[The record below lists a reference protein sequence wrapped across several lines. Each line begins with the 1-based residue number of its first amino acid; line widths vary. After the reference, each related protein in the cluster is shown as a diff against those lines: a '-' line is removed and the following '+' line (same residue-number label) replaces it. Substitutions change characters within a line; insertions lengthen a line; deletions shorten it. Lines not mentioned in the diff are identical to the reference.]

1 MKPGIYEQLI
11 NDEIKHKISELEALG
26 DKVERQPLDE
36 GEAYLILSKYIEE
49 VVRKALIFIREDK
62 RKDRKDKRDMV
73 YQIELC
79 NRLIQLLSEN
89 LEEET
94 FNAYKVSETS
104 ELLLSIYSTLNS
116 AYAVNDKLVPVRPV
130 TSIASS
136 SLFTGSTKEPDLI
149 SELNKEIQ
157 SSDRIDMLISFV
169 KWSGLRLIYD
179 ELKAF
184 TKVPGRVVRII
195 TTCYIGA
202 TDAGAIE
209 KLAQIPGVE
218 IKISYD
224 TKHTRLHA
232 KSYMFHRNTGFTT
245 AYIGSSNMSKVAMTS
260 GLEWNLKVSEKDSF
274 EVVRKFQATFE
285 SYWNRYDFESY
296 DYQNES
302 SREKLR
308 TAILFE
314 RQGAYDVDRV
324 TSIPLFDIRPY
335 AYQED
340 ILEQLRAE
348 REIFGRMKN
357 LLVAATGVGKTVIAA
372 FDFKRF
378 YNNNPNAK
386 LLFVAH
392 REEILNQALATFR
405 GILKEPNF
413 GEILSG
419 HSKPDSINHL
429 FVMINSFNSNE
440 FINKTTPD
448 HYDFI
453 IVDEFHHVA
462 AISYKNLLDYYKPQI
477 LLGLTATPERMDG
490 KNILE
495 HFDDR
500 IASEMRLPEA
510 IDHKLLAPF
519 HYFCIT
525 DDVDLSTLKWTKSG
539 YQDKDLSDLYIL
551 NHEQRLRTVIN
562 SMERYLT
569 DMEELKGLGF
579 CVSIEHAQYMAK
591 SFCEMNIPALAIIG
605 TTDHD
610 ERIQAKQRLIRGDI
624 KMIFTVDV
632 YNEGVDICEVNT
644 VLFLRPTQSLTVF
657 LQQLGRGLRHAK
669 NKDCLTVLDYVG
681 RAHEKYNYEQRFR
694 ALLHKSKRPVRQT
707 IEDETLSLPR
717 GCHIKM
723 EKLAKD
729 YILSNIKNA
738 IINKS
743 SLISRVR
750 TFKTETG
757 LPLTLRRFLDYY
769 HIDLVDFY
777 GRQCNR
783 SLYTLH
789 CEALNTKISSD
800 YNIKIIRKLKNL
812 FYLNSRTIIEQ
823 GLAYFKGEQEGFAD
837 VKVLAVYYYSFYDKE
852 PIGSEM
858 GSMLEG
864 MQLIRNSLELRN
876 EIIEILAYNYEHI
889 NFVESHQVMKI
900 ESPLDVHCTYTTNQ
914 ILAGLGYYNVE
925 SMPAFR
931 EGVLYIKESQT
942 DVFFITL
949 NKSDKD
955 FSEATMYEDYP
966 MNESRFHWQ
975 SQNKTSDTSPTAHR
989 YIHHEEL
996 GNDVLLFVREYK
1008 TRDGHASPFLFMGKA
1023 KYVSHTGSR
1032 PVSFV
1037 WELET
1042 PMPARFLEENLNLAN

>member
-1 MKPGIYEQLI
+1 
-11 NDEIKHKISELEALG
+11 
-26 DKVERQPLDE
+26 
-36 GEAYLILSKYIEE
+36 
-49 VVRKALIFIREDK
+49 
-62 RKDRKDKRDMV
+62 
-73 YQIELC
+73 
-79 NRLIQLLSEN
+79 
-89 LEEET
+89 
-94 FNAYKVSETS
+94 
-104 ELLLSIYSTLNS
+104 
-116 AYAVNDKLVPVRPV
+116 
-130 TSIASS
+130 
-136 SLFTGSTKEPDLI
+136 
-149 SELNKEIQ
+149 
-157 SSDRIDMLISFV
+157 
-169 KWSGLRLIYD
+169 
-179 ELKAF
+179 
-184 TKVPGRVVRII
+184 
-195 TTCYIGA
+195 
-202 TDAGAIE
+202 
-209 KLAQIPGVE
+209 
-218 IKISYD
+218 
-224 TKHTRLHA
+224 
-232 KSYMFHRNTGFTT
+232 
-245 AYIGSSNMSKVAMTS
+245 MT
-260 GLEWNLKVSEKDSF
+260 
-274 EVVRKFQATFE
+274 QA
-285 SYWNRYDFESY
+285 
-296 DYQNES
+296 
-302 SREKLR
+302 
-308 TAILFE
+308 
-314 RQGAYDVDRV
+314 
-324 TSIPLFDIRPY
+324 
-335 AYQED
+335 
-340 ILEQLRAE
+340 
-348 REIFGRMKN
+348 
-357 LLVAATGVGKTVIAA
+357 
-372 FDFKRF
+372 
-378 YNNNPNAK
+378 
-386 LLFVAH
+386 
-392 REEILNQALATFR
+392 
-405 GILKEPNF
+405 
-413 GEILSG
+413 
-419 HSKPDSINHL
+419 
-429 FVMINSFNSNE
+429 
-440 FINKTTPD
+440 
-448 HYDFI
+448 
-453 IVDEFHHVA
+453 DEFHHA
-462 AISYKNLLDYYKPQI
+462 AANSYKNLLDYYEPQI

-525 DDVDLSTLKWTKSG
+525 DDVDLSTLKWTKAG

-757 LPLTLRRFLDYY
+757 LPLTLRKFLDYY

-783 SLYTLH
+783 SLYTLG
-789 CEALNTKISSD
+789 CEAFNTKIVPN
-800 YNIKIIRKLKNL
+800 YNVKFVRKLKNL

-823 GLAYFKGEQEGFAD
+823 GLAYFKDETQGFTD
-837 VKVLAVYYYSFYDKE
+837 SKILAVYYYSFYDKE
-852 PIGSEM
+852 PDTFKAE
-858 GSMLEG
+858 SMLEG
-864 MQLIRNSLELRN
+864 MQFIKDSLELRN
-876 EIIEILAYNYEHI
+876 EIIEILEYNYEHL
-889 NFVESHQVMKI
+889 NFVEGHQKMKMD
-900 ESPLDVHCTYTTNQ
+900 SPLDVHCTYTTNQ
-914 ILAGLGYYNVE
+914 ILAGLGYYNDH

-931 EGVLYIKESQT
+931 EGVLYIKENQT

-975 SQNKTSDTSPTAHR
+975 SQNKTSDTSRTAYR

-1008 TRDGHASPFLFMGKA
+1008 TKDGHASPFLFMGKA
-1023 KYVSHTGSR
+1023 KYISHSGSK

-1037 WELET
+1037 WELEA

>member
-1 MKPGIYEQLI
+1 M
-11 NDEIKHKISELEALG
+11 G
-26 DKVERQPLDE
+26 DKAERQPLDE
-36 GEAYLILSKYIEE
+36 EEAYIILSKYIEE

-62 RKDRKDKRDMV
+62 RKDRKDKRNMV

-116 AYAVNDKLVPVRPV
+116 AYAVNDKLVPVRPA

-232 KSYMFHRNTGFTT
+232 KSYMFHRHTGFTT

-285 SYWNRYDFESY
+285 SYWNRYDFEAY

-302 SREKLR
+302 NRDKLR

-378 YNNNPNAK
+378 YHDNPNAK
-386 LLFVAH
+386 MLFVAH

-419 HSKPDSINHL
+419 HSKPESINHL
-429 FVMINSFNSNE
+429 FVMINSFNSND

-448 HYDFI
+448 HYNFI
-453 IVDEFHHVA
+453 IVDEFHHA
-462 AISYKNLLDYYKPQI
+462 AANSYKNLLDYYKPQI

-525 DDVDLSTLKWTKSG
+525 DDVDLSTLKWTKAG

-579 CVSIEHAQYMAK
+579 CVSVEHAQYMAK

-605 TTDHD
+605 KTDHD

-694 ALLHKSKRPVRQT
+694 ALLHKSKRPVKQT

-757 LPLTLRRFLDYY
+757 LPLTLRKFLDYY

-783 SLYTLH
+783 SLYTLG
-789 CEALNTKISSD
+789 CEAFNTKVAPN
-800 YNIKIIRKLKNL
+800 YNIKFVRKLKNL

-823 GLAYFKGEQEGFAD
+823 GLAYFKGETQEFTD
-837 VKVLAVYYYSFYDKE
+837 SKIVAVYYYSFYDKE
-852 PIGSEM
+852 PDTFKAE
-858 GSMLEG
+858 SMIEG
-864 MQLIRNSLELRN
+864 MQFIKDSLELRN
-876 EIIEILAYNYEHI
+876 EIIEILEYNYEHL
-889 NFVESHQVMKI
+889 NFVEGHQKMKM

-914 ILAGLGYYNVE
+914 ILAGLGYYNE
-925 SMPAFR
+925 HSMPAFR
-931 EGVLYIKESQT
+931 EGVLYIKENQT

-975 SQNKTSDTSPTAHR
+975 SQNKTSDTSRTAYR
-989 YIHHEEL
+989 YIHHEKL
-996 GNDVLLFVREYK
+996 GNDILLFVREYK
-1008 TRDGHASPFLFMGKA
+1008 TKDGHASPFLFMGKA

-1032 PVSFV
+1032 PISFV
-1037 WELET
+1037 WELEA

>member
-1 MKPGIYEQLI
+1 MQPGIYEQLI
-11 NDEIKHKISELEALG
+11 NEEIKLKIEELESIG
-26 DKVERQPLDE
+26 DKAERQPLDKE
-36 GEAYLILSKYIEE
+36 EAYLILSKYIEE

-94 FNAYKVSETS
+94 FNVYKVSETS

-116 AYAVNDKLVPVRPV
+116 AYAVNDKLVPVRPA

-179 ELKAF
+179 EIKAF
-184 TKVPGRVVRII
+184 TKITGRVVRII

-232 KSYMFHRNTGFTT
+232 KSYMLHRHTGFTT
-245 AYIGSSNMSKVAMTS
+245 AYIGSSNMSQVAMTS

-274 EVVRKFQATFE
+274 EVVKKFQATFE
-285 SYWNRYDFESY
+285 SYWNRYDFETY
-296 DYQNES
+296 DYHNES
-302 SREKLR
+302 DREKLR

-314 RQGAYDVDRV
+314 RQGAYEVDRV

-378 YNNNPNAK
+378 YEVNPKAK

-419 HSKPDSINHL
+419 HAKPDSINHL

-440 FINKTTPD
+440 FINKTTQD
-448 HYDFI
+448 YYDFI
-453 IVDEFHHVA
+453 IVDEFHHA
-462 AISYKNLLDYYKPQI
+462 AAVSYKNLLDYYKPQI

-519 HYFCIT
+519 HYFCVT
-525 DDVDLSTLKWTKSG
+525 DDVDLSTLKWTQSG

-569 DMEELKGLGF
+569 DMDDLKGLGF
-579 CVSIEHAQYMAK
+579 CVSVEHAQYMAK
-591 SFCEMNIPALAIIG
+591 SFCELNIPSLAIIG
-605 TTDHD
+605 KTDHD
-610 ERIQAKQRLIRGDI
+610 ERMQAKQRLVQGEI

-644 VLFLRPTQSLTVF
+644 VLFLRPTQSLTIF

-669 NKDCLTVLDYVG
+669 NKECLTVLDYVG

-694 ALLHKSKRPVRQT
+694 ALLHKSKRPVRET

-723 EKLAKD
+723 EKLAKG
-729 YILSNIKNA
+729 YILTNIKNA

-743 SLISRVR
+743 SLISRIR
-750 TFKTETG
+750 TFATETG
-757 LPLTLRRFLDYY
+757 QPLTLRKFLDYY

-783 SLYTLH
+783 SLYSLKCNAFNLKMESGYTMKMV
-789 CEALNTKISSD
+789 T
-800 YNIKIIRKLKNL
+800 RLKNL
-812 FYLNSRTIIEQ
+812 FYLDSRKILE
-823 GLAYFKGEQEGFAD
+823 EGIRFFSQKSSDFTDPKIMAI
-837 VKVLAVYYYSFYDKE
+837 YYYSFYLDIPAREGFKNL
-852 PIGSEM
+852 
-858 GSMLEG
+858 LEG
-864 MQLIRNSLELRN
+864 LTHLRKTSDYC
-876 EIIEILAYNYEHI
+876 EEILEILKYKYAHI
-889 NFVESHQVMKI
+889 DFVDKHQPMKVETPMDI
-900 ESPLDVHCTYTTNQ
+900 HCTYTTNQ
-914 ILAGLGYYNVE
+914 ILAGLGRFDETN
-925 SMPAFR
+925 MPEFR
-931 EGVLYIKESQT
+931 EGVLYIKENQT

-975 SQNKTSDTSPTAHR
+975 SQNKTSDTSPTAYR
-989 YIHHEEL
+989 YINHEKL
-996 GNDVLLFVREYK
+996 GNDVLLFVREYRN
-1008 TRDGHASPFLFMGKA
+1008 RDGHASPFLFMGKA
-1023 KYVSHTGSR
+1023 KYISHTGSR

-1037 WELET
+1037 WELEA